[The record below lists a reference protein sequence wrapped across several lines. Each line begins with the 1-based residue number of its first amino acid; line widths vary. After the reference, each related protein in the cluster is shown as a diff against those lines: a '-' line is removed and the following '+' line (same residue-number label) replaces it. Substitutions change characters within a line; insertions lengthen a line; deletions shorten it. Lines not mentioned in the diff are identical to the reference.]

1 MKKKKLIATVL
12 ALGMVISMS
21 GCGNRQMIDLTYNY
35 KYAVISLPNGNI
47 VEGAVESWRDY
58 DDGDQLQVTVDGVTY
73 LLHAAN
79 VALMTEEKS

>member
-1 MKKKKLIATVL
+1 MLLFFRQVDMHTVV
-12 ALGMVISMS
+12 AIFCS
-21 GCGNRQMIDLTYNY
+21 
-35 KYAVISLPNGNI
+35 SLPNGDI

-58 DDGDQLQVTVDGVTY
+58 DDGDQLQITVDGVTY

>member
-1 MKKKKLIATVL
+1 MKKKLIATVL

-58 DDGDQLQVTVDGVTY
+58 DDGDQLQITVDGVTY

>member
-1 MKKKKLIATVL
+1 
-12 ALGMVISMS
+12 MVISMS

-35 KYAVISLPNGNI
+35 KYAVISLPNGDI

>member
-1 MKKKKLIATVL
+1 MKKKLIATVL

-35 KYAVISLPNGNI
+35 KYAVISLPKGYI

>member
-1 MKKKKLIATVL
+1 MKKKLIATVL

-35 KYAVISLPNGNI
+35 KYAVISLPNGDI

-58 DDGDQLQVTVDGVTY
+58 DDGDQLQVTVDGATY

>member
-1 MKKKKLIATVL
+1 MKKKLIATVL

-21 GCGNRQMIDLTYNY
+21 GCGNRQMIYLTYNY
-35 KYAVISLPNGNI
+35 KYAVISLPNGDI

>member
-1 MKKKKLIATVL
+1 MKKKLIATVL

-35 KYAVISLPNGNI
+35 KYAVISLPNGDI

-58 DDGDQLQVTVDGVTY
+58 DDGDQLQITVDGVTY
-73 LLHAAN
+73 FLHAAN

>member
-1 MKKKKLIATVL
+1 MKKKLIATVL

-35 KYAVISLPNGNI
+35 KYAVISLPNGDI

-73 LLHAAN
+73 LLYAAN

>member
-1 MKKKKLIATVL
+1 MKKKLIATVL

-21 GCGNRQMIDLTYNY
+21 GCGNRQIIDLTYNY
-35 KYAVISLPNGNI
+35 KYAVISLPNGDI

>member
-1 MKKKKLIATVL
+1 MKKKLIATVL

-35 KYAVISLPNGNI
+35 KYAVISLPNGDI

-58 DDGDQLQVTVDGVTY
+58 DDGDQLQITVDGVTY

>member
-1 MKKKKLIATVL
+1 MKKKLIATVL
-12 ALGMVISMS
+12 ALGMVIYMS

-35 KYAVISLPNGNI
+35 KYAVISLPNGDI

>member
-1 MKKKKLIATVL
+1 MKKKLIATVL

-35 KYAVISLPNGNI
+35 KYAVISLPNGDI

-58 DDGDQLQVTVDGVTY
+58 DDGDQLQVTVEGVTY

>member
-1 MKKKKLIATVL
+1 MKKKLIATVL
-12 ALGMVISMS
+12 ALGLVISMS

-35 KYAVISLPNGNI
+35 KYAVISLPNGDI

-73 LLHAAN
+73 HLHAAN

>member
-1 MKKKKLIATVL
+1 MKKKLIATVL

-21 GCGNRQMIDLTYNY
+21 WCGNRQMIDLTYNY
-35 KYAVISLPNGNI
+35 KYAVISLPNGDI

>member
-1 MKKKKLIATVL
+1 MKKKLIATVL

-35 KYAVISLPNGNI
+35 KYAVISLPNGDI

>member
-1 MKKKKLIATVL
+1 MKKKLIATVL

-21 GCGNRQMIDLTYNY
+21 GCGNRQMIGLTYNY
-35 KYAVISLPNGNI
+35 KYAVISLPNGDI

>member
-1 MKKKKLIATVL
+1 MKKKLIATVL

-21 GCGNRQMIDLTYNY
+21 GCGNRQMIDLTHNY
-35 KYAVISLPNGNI
+35 KYAVISLPNGDI

>member
-1 MKKKKLIATVL
+1 MKKKLIATDL
-12 ALGMVISMS
+12 ALGMVTSMS

-35 KYAVISLPNGNI
+35 KYAVISLPNGDI